1 MSIRTQAFARA
12 GLLGNPS
19 DGYFGKIVAIS
30 IKNFSA
36 RVYLEEADTLE
47 IDLHSD
53 DRERFTDIHALNER
67 ISLYGYYG
75 GVRLIKAAIKKF
87 YEYCQAQ
94 ERELRGENF
103 RIGYDSDIPRQLG
116 MGGSSAIIT
125 AALRALM
132 EFYAIPIPKEAQP
145 TLILDA
151 ELKELGINAGFMDRV
166 IQVYEGCVYM
176 DLDRHSIETRGY
188 GSYENLD
195 PRILP
200 PLYLAF
206 KPELGKVSGSVLNPI
221 RLGYDRKDP
230 AVIQA
235 LDRIA
240 EIADEGRQALLDG
253 RREGLHRLMDENF
266 DLRSR
271 IMSISD
277 SNRQLIDA
285 ARRCGASAKFAG
297 SGGSIIGMYK
307 DEDMF
312 DLLTDE
318 LGRLQAR
325 VIKPVIV

>member
-1 MSIRTQAFARA
+1 MIEVNLGEYEQSVKAVLQRMDEQRVIGRIWSHDHTVWKPEPAEITDRLGWLRIAEESKSSIDRLT
-12 GLLGNPS
+12 GL
-19 DGYFGKIVAIS
+19 
-30 IKNFSA
+30 
-36 RVYLEEADTLE
+36 AD
-47 IDLHSD
+47 
-53 DRERFTDIHALNER
+53 
-67 ISLYGYYG
+67 
-75 GVRLIKAAIKKF
+75 
-87 YEYCQAQ
+87 
-94 ERELRGENF
+94 ELRAA
-103 RIGYDSDIPRQLG
+103 GYRRALLLG

-312 DLLTDE
+312 GRLTHE

-325 VIKPVIV
+325 IIKPIIV